1 MEPEELLEKLLKEG
15 GIKNPMLMQA
25 NVYIGLN
32 EDRSPRLNCWF
43 VLESDKNS
51 HSRIYYYIGN
61 VWRLIIKDGKDVRH
75 HISIK

>member
-32 EDRSPRLNCWF
+32 KIPNRPKGRGIF
-43 VLESDKNS
+43 
-51 HSRIYYYIGN
+51 G
-61 VWRLIIKDGKDVRH
+61 
-75 HISIK
+75 